1 MKYDVKEIR
10 QDIKTGDF
18 RKVYLVKGEES
29 YLKQKYAN
37 LLADSVVPAGL
48 EAFNVH
54 RLKGEDTDP
63 DEISTC
69 VEALPAMCERSV
81 VLVHDFDFD
90 GLNEA
95 GREKFIDILS
105 NLPDTCVLI
114 FWQDT
119 KGFSTKTKLAKE
131 MLALIEKN
139 GAVCELDKRGQSDL
153 IRFVTAECT
162 RRERNISFDVATYL
176 IGCVGDDI
184 SNLLN
189 EVEKVCAFT
198 TDTIHESD
206 VDEVC
211 IKSVEATAF
220 QMIDALLV
228 NNFDKAMTDVKI
240 LFEQKT
246 EPTMILGALVS
257 TFVDMYRV
265 KLTLSEGHTLAEL
278 KAAYPVA
285 YKSDFKLRNAANRAQ
300 KYSLKSLENSLEIL
314 GRADFRLKSTFDD
327 NRIVFEKLLIELA
340 KARKA
345 K

>member
-1 MKYDVKEIR
+1 MLYDVKEIR

-18 RKVYLVKGEES
+18 KRVYLIKGEES

-54 RLKGEDTDP
+54 KLDGEKTNA
-63 DEISTC
+63 DEISVS
-69 VEALPAMCERSV
+69 VEALPVMCDRSC

-90 GLNEA
+90 GSNETE
-95 GREKFIDILS
+95 RNKLIELFS
-105 NLPDTCVLI
+105 NLPDTCVLV

-119 KGFSTKTKLAKE
+119 VGFSTKTKHAKE
-131 MLALIEKN
+131 ILALIEKN
-139 GAVCELDKRGQSDL
+139 GAVCDIGKRDQGDL

-162 RRERNISFDVATYL
+162 RRERNISFDAANYL
-176 IGCVGDDI
+176 VNCVGDDVA
-184 SNLLN
+184 NLLN

-198 TDTIHESD
+198 DGEITMTAI
-206 VDEVC
+206 DEVC

-220 QMIDALLV
+220 QMIDALLI
-228 NNFDKAMTDVKI
+228 NNFDKALTDIKI

-246 EPTMILGALVS
+246 EPTMIMGALVS

-265 KLTLSEGHTLAEL
+265 KLAQETGHKPSDL
-278 KAAYPVA
+278 KAVFPVA
-285 YKSDFKLRNAANRAQ
+285 YKSDFKLRNAAKRAER
-300 KYSLKSLENSLEIL
+300 YTLKSLELSLEIL
-314 GRADFRLKSTFDD
+314 SRADFKLKSSFDD